1 MYPDGILVNSKE
13 DNLVIF
19 ERDENNPN
27 NEGFIEF
34 WELTNFN
41 QRFLTFRKR
50 SSKAKALQ
58 FWSSLINNGWK
69 KANLDKAA

>member
-1 MYPDGILVNSKE
+1 MYPEGVLLNSQE

-34 WELTNFN
+34 WEITNLN

-50 SSKAKALQ
+50 SSKATALKY
-58 FWSSLINNGWK
+58 WSSLINNGWK